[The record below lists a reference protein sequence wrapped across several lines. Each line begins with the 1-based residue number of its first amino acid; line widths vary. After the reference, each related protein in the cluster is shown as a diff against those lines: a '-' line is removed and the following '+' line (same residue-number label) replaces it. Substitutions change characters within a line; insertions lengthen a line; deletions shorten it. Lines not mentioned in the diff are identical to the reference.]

1 MNCYFS
7 IISSVFLLSIMPSCQ
22 DKGAEP
28 QYSNVKLELTIQE
41 KEKVN
46 KDNAFTFDLLSEVLD
61 GLPDQKNAMLSPLSV
76 NMVLSMTAN
85 GAMGATQ
92 SEIYKTLK
100 SEGYE
105 SSFLNEYYKKLI
117 TTLPALDPK
126 VKLDIA
132 NSIWYKEGFQVVPFF
147 LETNENFYQA
157 TARALNFDDPA
168 VTKIINDWVD
178 KKTKGKIPT
187 IIDGINQDMRM
198 YLINAIYFKGAWSK
212 PFKKERTQNME
223 FQSPSGSIQTPFMQS
238 EGSYSV
244 LETPDFQ
251 AIEIPYSDTTYS
263 MYAFLPSKDISP
275 KLLLKKLS
283 DVDRWDGYQKDF
295 YPRQTQ
301 LSLPKFKFS
310 YENKLNDELE
320 RLGMGLA
327 FSNQADFRGIE
338 ENGGLAIS
346 EVKHKTFIE
355 VNEEGTEAAAVTSV
369 GIEVTSMPQYYRLNF
384 DRPFLFF
391 ILENSSG
398 LIMFAGQVNNPGHD

>member
-1 MNCYFS
+1 MNYYFS
-7 IISSVFLLSIMPSCQ
+7 IVSSVLLLNIMPSCQ
-22 DKGAEP
+22 DIVAEP
-28 QYSNVKLELTIQE
+28 QHSNVKLELTMEQE
-41 KEKVN
+41 EKAK
-46 KDNAFTFDLLSEVLD
+46 KDNAFTFDLLSEALD
-61 GLPDQKNAMLSPLSV
+61 DLPDQKNAMLSPLGV
-76 NMVLSMTAN
+76 NMALSMTAN
-85 GAMGATQ
+85 GAKGETQ
-92 SEIYKTLK
+92 TEIYKALR

-117 TTLPALDPK
+117 ITLPALDPK

-132 NSIWYKEGFQVVPFF
+132 NSIWYKEGFKVAPAF
-147 LETNENFYQA
+147 LATNENFYQA
-157 TARALNFDDPA
+157 TARAMNFDDLGA
-168 VTKIINDWVD
+168 TKIINDWVD
-178 KKTKGKIPT
+178 KKTNGKIPT
-187 IIDGINQDMRM
+187 IVDRIDQDMRM

-212 PFKKERTQNME
+212 PFKKEKTQNLE
-223 FQSPSGSIQTPFMQS
+223 FQSPSGNIQVPFMQS

-251 AIEIPYSDTTYS
+251 AIEIPYGDTTYS
-263 MYAFLPSKDISP
+263 MYAFLPAKEISP

-283 DVDRWDGYQKDF
+283 DAGGWDGYQKDF

-369 GIEVTSMPQYYRLNF
+369 GISVTSMPQYYRLNF

-391 ILENSSG
+391 IRENTSG
-398 LIMFAGQVNNPGHD
+398 LILFAGQVNNPEHN